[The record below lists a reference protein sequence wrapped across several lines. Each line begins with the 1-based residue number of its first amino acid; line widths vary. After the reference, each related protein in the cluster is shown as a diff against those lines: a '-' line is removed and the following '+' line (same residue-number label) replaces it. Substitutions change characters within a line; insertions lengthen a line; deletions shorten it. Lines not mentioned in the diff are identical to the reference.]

1 MTALRR
7 EVNCLQDQRRLL
19 QMKITSNSAFVGDKD
34 AFDRSI
40 NDYKR
45 DVLEKL
51 QREYGERIE
60 RERRPLEDT
69 IKELRREVDDLRRER
84 NEIRSTFRHEKVQ
97 SGSFETN
104 VVPRAICA
112 ILGANGPGDEVD
124 LKHNSSCPK
133 NLAFQRWW
141 ICIVWI
147 MWN

>member
-34 AFDRSI
+34 AFDRGIS
-40 NDYKR
+40 DYKR

-84 NEIRSTFRHEKVQ
+84 NEIRSSFRQEKVYI
-97 SGSFETN
+97 SE
-104 VVPRAICA
+104 
-112 ILGANGPGDEVD
+112 
-124 LKHNSSCPK
+124 K
-133 NLAFQRWW
+133 
-141 ICIVWI
+141 
-147 MWN
+147 

>member
-1 MTALRR
+1 MMALRR

-84 NEIRSTFRHEKVQ
+84 NDIRANFRQEKVLLIT
-97 SGSFETN
+97 FN
-104 VVPRAICA
+104 I
-112 ILGANGPGDEVD
+112 
-124 LKHNSSCPK
+124 KK
-133 NLAFQRWW
+133 FQRFLALNFFQSCCTLGETARG
-141 ICIVWI
+141 I
-147 MWN
+147 

>member
-19 QMKITSNSAFVGDKD
+19 QMKITSNSVFVGDKD

-84 NEIRSTFRHEKVQ
+84 NEIRATFRQEKVLLD
-97 SGSFETN
+97 SFN
-104 VVPRAICA
+104 GNNIVVKVVR
-112 ILGANGPGDEVD
+112 LGPFHIKGV
-124 LKHNSSCPK
+124 
-133 NLAFQRWW
+133 Q
-141 ICIVWI
+141 
-147 MWN
+147 